1 MTGIVSFE
9 LLLDERTEFGVRAEW
24 EALAA
29 AGLSSLAAH
38 PSASNRPH
46 VTMLVRPAVPTP
58 ARPALEEAVRLPLR
72 LVLGPLILFGVGER
86 RVVAR
91 SVLAS
96 RELLRAHAD
105 LHRLAGPGEDA
116 PHTRPGDWTPHITLA
131 RRLRIDD
138 LPRALRLFD
147 EVRASVEPDRPDRA
161 EPPEASAVAL
171 RRWDSATATITDV
184 LGRG

>member
-1 MTGIVSFE
+1 MSFE
-9 LLLDERTEFGVRAEW
+9 LLLDERTEAVVRAEW

-29 AGLSSLAAH
+29 AGLSSLGAH

-46 VTMLVRPAVPTP
+46 ITLLVRPEVPTP
-58 ARPALEEAVRLPLR
+58 ARSVLEEVVRLPMP
-72 LVLGPLILFGVGER
+72 LVLGPLVLFGAGER

-91 SVLAS
+91 SVLPS
-96 RELLRAHAD
+96 RTLLRAHAD

-138 LPRALRLFD
+138 LPRALRLLD
-147 EVRASVEPDRPDRA
+147 EVRASVDPELPELPDRPQ
-161 EPPEASAVAL
+161 PLEASAVAL
-171 RRWDSATATITDV
+171 RRWDSATSTITDL
-184 LGRG
+184 LGGD